1 MSTVSPNA
9 GWSDGLSRGVA
20 SAWLPSSESGLK
32 IWCRSGT
39 GYYQD
44 SAGTTPATSDGDR
57 IGRWADQSGNSYHVT
72 QGTSGKRGTLKTSI
86 VNGNSVTR
94 FDGTDDCL
102 TGTTLSNLIA
112 NNAFSFFA
120 LISAAAATTNS
131 ANTYQNTGIIAES
144 GQYWGA
150 YLKSAPTIHAY
161 NYDTTDDNVSKSISL
176 STFFVVHWRHES
188 GNLYI
193 SKDGGSES
201 SVASGNTGSLTG
213 TFTIGARDSAA
224 LFFNGD
230 ICEFFGYNVALG
242 GTAITNA
249 INYLKSLGGIS

>member
-1 MSTVSPNA
+1 M
-9 GWSDGLSRGVA
+9 RGVSEA
-20 SAWLPSSESGLK
+20 EAWLPSSESGLRV
-32 IWCRSGT
+32 WLRSGT

-57 IGRWADQSGNSYHVT
+57 IGRWADQSGNAYHVT
-72 QGTSGKRGTLKTSI
+72 QATDGKRGTLKVNI
-86 VNGNSVTR
+86 INGNSVTR

-102 TGTTLSNLIA
+102 AGTTLSNLIA
-112 NNAFSFFA
+112 NNAFSFFT
-120 LISAAAATTNS
+120 LVSAAAAATNN
-131 ANTYQNTGIIAES
+131 ANTYQNTALIGES
-144 GQYWGA
+144 GQYWGLF
-150 YLKSAPTIHAY
+150 LKSAPTIHAY

-176 STFFVVHWRHES
+176 NTFFVLHWRHES

-213 TFTIGARDSAA
+213 NTFIGSRDATN

-230 ICEFFGYNVALG
+230 ICELFGYNVALG
-242 GTAITNA
+242 TTAITNA
-249 INYLKSLGGIS
+249 VNYLKTLGGIA